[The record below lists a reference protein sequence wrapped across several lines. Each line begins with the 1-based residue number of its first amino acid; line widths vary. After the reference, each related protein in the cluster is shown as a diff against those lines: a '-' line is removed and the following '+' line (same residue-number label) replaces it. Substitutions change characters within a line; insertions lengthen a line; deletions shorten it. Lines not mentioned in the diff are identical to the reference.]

1 MWERGLAFQFSIEHL
16 TQHQA
21 TEHSTFGISLTLPFV
36 SLGLLTSSKPQLL
49 CRLIPLSKSLMK
61 KRKSHKQHTSLIFKH
76 IYFSAATLK
85 HLFLFSPLR
94 EEKLLIGKQKW
105 KYAKKLL
112 ICETLKIL
120 YKLPGQ
126 DKYTWKS
133 KFCQVKTSR
142 RFEETKVTFSKETW
156 KRSIRSIEL
165 LLYII

>member
-1 MWERGLAFQFSIEHL
+1 MEH
-16 TQHQA
+16 TA
-21 TEHSTFGISLTLPFV
+21 FGISLTLPFV

-61 KRKSHKQHTSLIFKH
+61 KRMRVINSIPHSYLNAFIFQQQ
-76 IYFSAATLK
+76 LK
-85 HLFLFSPLR
+85 HLFLFSLLK

-112 ICETLKIL
+112 ICETLRIL

-126 DKYTWKS
+126 NKYIWKS
-133 KFCQVKTSR
+133 KFSQVKTSWS
-142 RFEETKVTFSKETW
+142 FEETKVIFSKKSW
-156 KRSIRSIEL
+156 KRSSKSIEL